1 MQTNID
7 AIRYGNV
14 YLEMKRAGMTLE
26 KLYSATGIASA
37 TIRAKL
43 RGKNAWKLWEGIA
56 IKKALKS
63 TMSLEDLFAECKV
76 CIHAG
81 KREESE

>member
-7 AIRYGNV
+7 AIKYGNV
-14 YLEMKRAGMTLE
+14 YLEMKRAGLTLDE
-26 KLYSATGIASA
+26 MYSATGIASA

-43 RGKNAWKLWEGIA
+43 RGKNAWKLWECIA

-63 TMSLEDLFAECKV
+63 KMSLEELFAECKV
-76 CIHAG
+76 CISAE
-81 KREESE
+81 KKEE